1 MAQPKGTK
9 RRGATEG
16 AQIERVYKKKKW
28 AMPPIGDIAQMK
40 ARANIRS
47 NEMNNFG
54 DVTAKEPGRRRRAE

>member
-1 MAQPKGTK
+1 VAQPKGPSRRGPTK
-9 RRGATEG
+9 R
-16 AQIERVYKKKKW
+16 AQIERAYKKKKW

>member
-1 MAQPKGTK
+1 MQ
-9 RRGATEG
+9 E
-16 AQIERVYKKKKW
+16 KKW

-54 DVTAKEPGRRRRAE
+54 GVTAKKPGHRRRAE